1 LAHFFDLADLARR
14 LLEAVGALSIEAERT
29 WRTMPGLLQDVTID
43 AMENYMTR
51 LSKRE
56 QVTASNI
63 ANIDTP
69 GYKTKD
75 ISFYATMQELMSGS
89 TSGMQGSSPE
99 GMQTWKLTPAE
110 PQVFEVPGLPMRPDQ
125 NNVDIDR
132 EMLKLGETSFGYSMM
147 TQLLHFKFRTIG
159 SSINEGRV
167 GS

>member
-1 LAHFFDLADLARR
+1 
-14 LLEAVGALSIEAERT
+14 
-29 WRTMPGLLQDVTID
+29 
-43 AMENYMTR
+43 MTR

-56 QVTASNI
+56 QVSASNI

-99 GMQTWKLTPAE
+99 QMQTWKLTPAE

-147 TQLLHFKFRTIG
+147 TQLLHYKFREIG

-167 GS
+167 G